1 MHVYPGDVEV
11 QDGCFVAEEGSELL
25 AGGPTITIDDWTNGI
40 DDLDPRITD
49 FNLQCDQLCGPDIQP
64 IATCS
69 FDVTIPAALIPMEGQ
84 IYVNVHLDYGL
95 KGPHIDANP
104 CDELVDRYDR
114 HPAISQWGSSHAL
127 EDSDTDDGRIAI
139 ADCQDYLFSHTDDPL
154 APPIFEDSV
163 QNLNVFKRIAGA
175 FGRVYCSDT
184 GSGYESYYLEL
195 VRDSS
200 GEIVSE
206 ALTDEDGF
214 NTLPYKHKGRPSQY
228 TVNLYDDQ
236 DKTTLLHSQVIELQ
250 GNGWVEIQFDGCPVW
265 SSTAEYGKGRN
276 KGKSK

>member
-1 MHVYPGDVEV
+1 MPNNQACALVTSSALCEFDTEPDKGTCFDTVGGELDGASCSLNNGAADCDGGICEQSDQFRLLFSPDVQNWVAYKLNASNPGQFFYNLIHEPVGLLDDVTLTINVPYPFVTQGASPVHVYPGDVEV

-104 CDELVDRYDR
+104 CDELVR
-114 HPAISQWGSSHAL
+114 P
-127 EDSDTDDGRIAI
+127 
-139 ADCQDYLFSHTDDPL
+139 
-154 APPIFEDSV
+154 
-163 QNLNVFKRIAGA
+163 
-175 FGRVYCSDT
+175 
-184 GSGYESYYLEL
+184 
-195 VRDSS
+195 
-200 GEIVSE
+200 
-206 ALTDEDGF
+206 
-214 NTLPYKHKGRPSQY
+214 RPSY
-228 TVNLYDDQ
+228 
-236 DKTTLLHSQVIELQ
+236 
-250 GNGWVEIQFDGCPVW
+250 
-265 SSTAEYGKGRN
+265 RR
-276 KGKSK
+276 KSLRRAS